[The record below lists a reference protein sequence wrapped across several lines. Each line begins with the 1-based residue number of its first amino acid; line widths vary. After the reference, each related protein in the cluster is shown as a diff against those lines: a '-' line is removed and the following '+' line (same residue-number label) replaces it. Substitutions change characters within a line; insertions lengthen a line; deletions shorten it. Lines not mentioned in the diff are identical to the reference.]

1 LRTRDTAT
9 VASGRPSVQTV
20 PVSDSGFIDEPPSP
34 GPVRKARDGD
44 GARAVPRRRP
54 RLATVLFAVAVVA
67 LLAFAGWAW
76 TSRIHADDLAAWDAL
91 SEEIEV
97 MDRSLTPLGHSEI
110 PPCRDEPAGTITR
123 TYPPSSGPQAEE
135 LVGYLLQKGWT
146 ELPSEPPSTALLTRT
161 VVGHVQTIDVVA
173 RTRSQ
178 LVELLTAHT
187 PGSAIGCLGR

>member
-1 LRTRDTAT
+1 M
-9 VASGRPSVQTV
+9 
-20 PVSDSGFIDEPPSP
+20 
-34 GPVRKARDGD
+34 
-44 GARAVPRRRP
+44 
-54 RLATVLFAVAVVA
+54 LFAVAVVA